1 LTLWKAL
8 THPRVWHLCLTYFAL
23 IISYYGIVFW
33 LPQIIKSF
41 SGLSNARVSLLT
53 ALPYLAATAAIVV
66 IGHHSD
72 ATGERRWH
80 VAVPA
85 AAGALGLV
93 VAGIFQEARPVLAL
107 LGLCLAAGGI
117 WGTLGP
123 FWSLPTEF
131 LTGTAAAGGIA
142 LINSMGNA
150 GGFVGP
156 VLVGRICDLT
166 GSYRAGLWTLAATLV
181 AGSVLALSVRSE
193 PRKA

>member
-1 LTLWKAL
+1 MTLLKAL

-23 IISYYGIVFW
+23 IISYYGVVFW
-33 LPQIIKSF
+33 LPQILKSF
-41 SGLSNARVSLLT
+41 SGLSNAQVSVMT
-53 ALPYLAATAAIVV
+53 ALPYLAATVAIVAV
-66 IGHHSD
+66 GHHSD

-80 VAVPA
+80 VAVSA
-85 AAGALGLV
+85 AAGALGLAA
-93 VAGIFQEARPVLAL
+93 AGIFQQAHPVLAL

-123 FWSLPTEF
+123 FWSLPTVF

-156 VLVGRICDLT
+156 VLVGKICDAT
-166 GSYRAGLWTLAATLV
+166 GSYQAGLMALAATLL
-181 AGSVLALSVRSE
+181 AGSALALSVN
-193 PRKA
+193 PDK